1 MAKERKHYT
10 LDDKSIK
17 YIKKYA
23 EQFGLSESQ
32 SLDFM
37 VKEHSEIIKL
47 LDVAGVRKTVK
58 NLIKS
63 RMFLNRFDDE
73 EVKEFDISNDR
84 IDKLRKELD
93 IKCVDVFYTKYDE
106 KVRITDYSKLDFE
119 VQESV
124 TTPGIVYFFVIVEGE
139 YKEVT
144 ENVFRQILHMYE
156 QIN

>member
-10 LDDKSIK
+10 LNDKSIE

-32 SLDFM
+32 ALDFM

-58 NLIKS
+58 NLVKN

-73 EVKEFDISNDR
+73 EVKEFDIANDR
-84 IDKLRKELD
+84 MDKLRKELD
-93 IKCVDVFYTKYDE
+93 IKYVDVFYTKYDE

-119 VQESV
+119 VQDSV
-124 TTPGIVYFFVIVEGE
+124 TTPGKVYFFVIVEGE

-144 ENVFRQILHMYE
+144 ENVFRQIVNIYE

>member
-1 MAKERKHYT
+1 MAKARKHYT
-10 LDDKSIK
+10 LDDSSID

-32 SLDFM
+32 ALEYM
-37 VKEHSEIIKL
+37 LKEHSEIIKL
-47 LDVAGVRKTVK
+47 LDVSGLRKTVRNLLK
-58 NLIKS
+58 N

-84 IDKLRKELD
+84 MDKSRKELD

-106 KVRITDYSKLDFE
+106 KVRVTDYSKLDFE
-119 VQESV
+119 IQDSAIK
-124 TTPGIVYFFVIVEGE
+124 PGKYEFYIIVEGA

-144 ENVFRQILHMYE
+144 ENVFRKIVEIYE
-156 QIN
+156 QYN